1 MLMCARVVCVQVEFS
16 VVRVLSTTRK
26 KAVANEPAAAFFILK
41 IINSKF
47 KLNNHEIQ
55 HFVRHKNPLYHFF
68 ALQS

>member
-1 MLMCARVVCVQVEFS
+1 MCARVVCVQEEFS
-16 VVRVLSTTRK
+16 VDRALIITTRK

-55 HFVRHKNPLYHFF
+55 HFVRHKNPLYHSFT
-68 ALQS
+68 LQS